1 MKTNIYFT
9 AIILSLL
16 FSNVTFGQGCMEADS
31 DDGVNVVGYI
41 QPTYDNYFFE
51 EDDNGNTLN
60 KPNSFYFKRARL
72 GVMGSIPYDVSYYVM
87 AEFAPIYNG
96 GNAALLDAFVTYAP
110 FKKYLK
116 FSLGQFKA
124 PMGLELNTPCHALH
138 TIRRS
143 TAVNQLAGPF
153 RDQGLMFLGST
164 DSLFGKKDL
173 ISYRLAILNGTGLNQ
188 WDDNKF
194 KDIAARIVIS
204 PWEWLR
210 IGGSYRT
217 GKQKIKVTG
226 KVQDTR
232 TRYGADIEFE
242 YKDFLL
248 QGEYIAGEDVGA
260 APASGGGCGGK
271 ATTADEVGE
280 TWKRDGFMVQA
291 MYMTPWYLQ
300 PVVKYESYN
309 PDALTYSYL
318 YHDQD
323 FEQSTFTFGLNY
335 FINEWTRLQVNYLYN
350 AEPNNEYKN
359 DAISIQLQAK
369 F

>member
-1 MKTNIYFT
+1 MKAQILLT
-9 AIILSLL
+9 AIITFML
-16 FSNVTFGQGCMEADS
+16 FTNVSFGQGCMEADS
-31 DDGVNVVGYI
+31 DDGITVVGYV

-51 EDDNGNTLN
+51 EDEQGNTLN

-72 GVMGSIPYDVSYYVM
+72 GVVGSIPYDVSYYVM
-87 AEFAPIYNG
+87 AEFSPIFNDG
-96 GNAALLDAFVTYAP
+96 KAALLDAFVTYAP
-110 FKKYLK
+110 FKNYLK
-116 FSLGQFKA
+116 FSIGQFKS
-124 PMGLELNTPCHALH
+124 PVGLELNTPCHALH

-153 RDQGLMFLGST
+153 RDQGLMLLGST

-173 ISYRLAILNGTGLNQ
+173 ISYRFAILNGSGINQ

-194 KDIAARIVIS
+194 KDIAARIVIA
-204 PWEWLR
+204 PFEWLK

-217 GKQKIKVTG
+217 GKQKMKVNG
-226 KVQDTR
+226 KIQDKR
-232 TRYGADIEFE
+232 TRYGADLEFE
-242 YKDFLL
+242 FHNFLL
-248 QGEYIAGEDVGA
+248 QGEYIAGEDEGA
-260 APASGGGCGGK
+260 VPSSGGGCGGK
-271 ATTADEVGE
+271 STAADEEGE
-280 TWKRDGFMVQA
+280 SWKRDGFMVQA

-318 YHDQD
+318 YHDQA
-323 FEQSTFTFGLNY
+323 FEQTTFTFGLNY
-335 FINEWTRLQVNYLYN
+335 FINEWTRVQVNYLYN
-350 AEPNNEYKN
+350 AEPDNEFKN